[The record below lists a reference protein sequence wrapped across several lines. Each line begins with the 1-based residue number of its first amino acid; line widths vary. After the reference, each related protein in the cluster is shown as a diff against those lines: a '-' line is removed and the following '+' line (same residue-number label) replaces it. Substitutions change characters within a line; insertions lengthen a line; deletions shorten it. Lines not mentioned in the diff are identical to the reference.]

1 MDAFAV
7 SKTNKFNAQCLK
19 VEKENPDTLIN
30 MKEFIFLVNN
40 Y

>member
-1 MDAFAV
+1 MDVFAV
-7 SKTNKFNAQCLK
+7 SKTNKFNARRLK

-30 MKEFIFLVNN
+30 MKELIFLVNN